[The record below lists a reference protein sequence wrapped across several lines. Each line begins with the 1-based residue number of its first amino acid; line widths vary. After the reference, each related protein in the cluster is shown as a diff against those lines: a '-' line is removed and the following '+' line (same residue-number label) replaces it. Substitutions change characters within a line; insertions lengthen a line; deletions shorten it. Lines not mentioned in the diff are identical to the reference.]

1 MKSPGTSQ
9 LDRMRSKNTVTPL
22 QSHDCYHGTK
32 PLQSSHPE
40 EWQWQWLERQGK
52 EFRFYATEVQSL
64 ESTHF
69 LLIWSNT
76 ADRRKKHCLCLLI
89 CVSTNLANWCIQVFW
104 SMKNHQTLQLET
116 SRQKLEHL
124 FYSLKSMLQ
133 ICCHLPLIT
142 CPPFHTSYFPL
153 WQKALTYIRK
163 KLQRFWQFDSLGL
176 LVLVSL
182 FLSQS
187 FLKIISFQQWKKN
200 RQVVP
205 F

>member
-1 MKSPGTSQ
+1 MGPNLYNLLILKSDSDSDWRGREKNSGSMQ
-9 LDRMRSKNTVTPL
+9 LKSRAWNP
-22 QSHDCYHGTK
+22 
-32 PLQSSHPE
+32 
-40 EWQWQWLERQGK
+40 
-52 EFRFYATEVQSL
+52 
-64 ESTHF
+64 HF
-69 LLIWSNT
+69 LLIWSNA

-116 SRQKLEHL
+116 SRQKLEHVL
-124 FYSLKSMLQ
+124 FFEEHVANMLSSAP
-133 ICCHLPLIT
+133 HYVS
-142 CPPFHTSYFPL
+142 PFHTSYFPL

-187 FLKIISFQQWKKN
+187 FLKIISFQQ
-200 RQVVP
+200 
-205 F
+205 

>member
-142 CPPFHTSYFPL
+142 CPPSTPPTFLFGKRHWHISERSC
-153 WQKALTYIRK
+153 KDSGNLTVWGCLSLSLYSCHSH
-163 KLQRFWQFDSLGL
+163 FW
-176 LVLVSL
+176 
-182 FLSQS
+182 
-187 FLKIISFQQWKKN
+187 K
-200 RQVVP
+200 
-205 F
+205 

>member
-9 LDRMRSKNTVTPL
+9 LGRMRSKNTVTPL

-52 EFRFYATEVQSL
+52 EFRFYVTEVQSL

-69 LLIWSNT
+69 LLIWSNA

-89 CVSTNLANWCIQVFW
+89 CVSTDLANWCIQVFW
-104 SMKNHQTLQLET
+104 SMKNYQTLQLET
-116 SRQKLEHL
+116 SRQKLEHVL
-124 FYSLKSMLQ
+124 FFEEHVANMLSSAP
-133 ICCHLPLIT
+133 HYVS
-142 CPPFHTSYFPL
+142 PFHTSYFPL